1 MKRIFH
7 RYEKCEEYTAGM
19 WRKVPPQDRPQYVK
33 ASAEL
38 MLNPQLFRAAMIK
51 AAMEWK
57 HSCET
62 NLTAPTVNKRA
73 WMGHAGC
80 CIAHGS
86 PEDLTREAWG
96 TLDEEAQDLANEMA
110 DEAIAYWAERHAKA

>member
-7 RYEKCEEYTAGM
+7 RYEKCEEYSAGM
-19 WRKVPPQDRPQYVK
+19 WRKVPPQDRQQYVK

-38 MLNPQLFRAAMIK
+38 MLNPQMFRAAMIK
-51 AAMEWK
+51 AANEWK

-73 WMGHAGC
+73 WLGHAGC
-80 CIAHGS
+80 CIQAGS

-96 TLDEEAQDLANEMA
+96 ALDQEAQDLANQMA
-110 DEAIAYWAERHAKA
+110 DEAIAYWMERHAKA

>member
-1 MKRIFH
+1 
-7 RYEKCEEYTAGM
+7 M
-19 WRKVPPQDRPQYVK
+19 WRKAPPQEREAFVA
-33 ASAEL
+33 ASKEL

-51 AAMEWK
+51 AAQEWK

-80 CIAHGS
+80 CINHGA

-96 TLDEEAQDLANEMA
+96 LLDEEAQDLANQMA
-110 DEAIAYWAERHAKA
+110 DEAIAYWVERHAKA

>member
-7 RYEKCEEYTAGM
+7 RYEKCEEYAAGM
-19 WRKVPPQDRPQYVK
+19 WRKAPPQERPAYVK

-57 HSCET
+57 FSCEA

-80 CIAHGS
+80 CVAHGA

-96 TLDEEAQDLANEMA
+96 TLDEEAQDLANAMA